1 MPTGIYKRTIEH
13 NNKISK
19 TLKAHVRTDEHKAIH
34 QKTHLG
40 NKHSLGLVR
49 TPESIQKQQ
58 ETKRRK
64 RTLTYKLINK
74 LRGLFY

>member
-1 MPTGIYKRTIEH
+1 MPTGIYERTIEH

-19 TLKAHVRTDEHKAIH
+19 ALKQHVRTDEHKAIH

-40 NKHSLGLVR
+40 NKHSLGAIR
-49 TPESIQKQQ
+49 TPETIQKQLA
-58 ETKRRK
+58 TKRRK
-64 RTLTYKLINK
+64 KTLTYKLINK

>member
-13 NNKISK
+13 RKKISK

-49 TPESIQKQQ
+49 TPESIQKQWA
-58 ETKRRK
+58 TRRRK
-64 RTLTYKLINK
+64 KTLTYKVITK
-74 LRGLFY
+74 LRNLFY